1 MGVLPDT
8 HGRIISNWAETA
20 LLNNTAATRVLTINP
35 NARWR
40 LYGGMILNADNVTRD
55 VRILIRDE
63 DNETI
68 RIPLAKATLGVG
80 DRKDWPRAADTPVD
94 SLEAGETSW
103 PIPIKGGWDIIFA
116 WDAGGASAGG
126 TAESSAIA
134 EEWIEP

>member
-8 HGRIISNWAETA
+8 HGRILTNWAETT
-20 LLNNTAATRVLTINP
+20 LLNNTAAERVLTVNP

-40 LYGGMILNADNVTRD
+40 LYGGIILNADDVTRD
-55 VRILIRDE
+55 VRILIRDP
-63 DNETI
+63 DNKTV
-68 RIPLAKATLGVG
+68 RVPLAKAALGVG
-80 DRKDWPRAADTPVD
+80 DTKDWPRAADTAVD
-94 SLEAGETSW
+94 SLEAGETGW
-103 PIPIKGGWDIIFA
+103 PVVMAGGWDIIFA